1 MTTDLKY
8 GDCLEQMDTI
18 ADSSVDMVL
27 CDLPYGCLNASN
39 PSAHWDSVIP
49 IEPLWTQYLRV
60 CKPNAAIVLF
70 AQGLFSAKL
79 MLSKP
84 DLYRYSLV
92 WDKVRVSGFLNAN
105 RMPLRSHEDILVFYR
120 ELPTYNPQI
129 RDAPIGYETHSKGRV
144 DKDMTNSCYGDFH
157 MTEDCDLTK
166 KYPKS
171 IITVPREPPTEIVHP
186 TQKPIEL
193 CEWLINSYTNEGE
206 TVLDNT
212 MGSGTTGIA
221 CVRTNRN
228 FIGIE
233 KDEKWFGVAQ
243 KRIEKQRESGVQLR
257 LFT

>member
-1 MTTDLKY
+1 MRFTLWMSQ
-8 GDCLEQMDTI
+8 CLQPVSPLGFGHSYR
-18 ADSSVDMVL
+18 AFVDAV
-27 CDLPYGCLNASN
+27 
-39 PSAHWDSVIP
+39 PSRVQAERRHRP
-49 IEPLWTQYLRV
+49 I
-60 CKPNAAIVLF
+60 
-70 AQGLFSAKL
+70 
-79 MLSKP
+79 
-84 DLYRYSLV
+84 
-92 WDKVRVSGFLNAN
+92 
-105 RMPLRSHEDILVFYR
+105 YR
-120 ELPTYNPQI
+120 ELPTFNPQI

-144 DKDMTNSCYGDFH
+144 DKDMTNSCYGNFH

-243 KRIEKQRESGVQLR
+243 ERIEKQRESGVQLR
-257 LFT
+257 LFK